1 MANND
6 NNGCPKKEL
15 VILGP
20 SLPDGSTAAIR
31 NDPNHGPQ
39 CGLLKQIGEGE
50 SLLGKELVELKQV
63 GNSPVFEM
71 THVYDGRI
79 PDQKD
84 HGSHGPSMVNNQA
97 YRDGWDNIFGSKKAA
112 ASAVN

>member
-6 NNGCPKKEL
+6 DNRPKKEL
-15 VILGP
+15 VVLGP

-39 CGLLKQIGEGE
+39 CGLLKRIGEGE

-63 GNSPVFEM
+63 GSSPVFEM
-71 THVYDGRI
+71 TRIYDGRT

-84 HGSHGPSMVNNQA
+84 HDSHGPSMVNSQA
-97 YRDGWDNIFGSKKAA
+97 YRDGWDSIFGNKKTA